1 MTIQYTPLAD
11 RLLAYLAADRL
22 NLSAQSSSLN
32 TSILLSSDLF
42 NQEGGI
48 VTANYGFDGYM
59 GIPGMDGTDAESQQ
73 IAFDNNVAWNNL
85 GDLSTTTQRAYTSA
99 ISTDTVQSVYGVNLE
114 KNDNIPIVFAWPI
127 FPTTLNPTDFQ
138 VMLNTGEIVTPAI
151 ASLIPNSEYN
161 ERQTVVITGNFG
173 NRLTPGTEGAIYPV
187 SVGTVLDSTPLEM
200 VGPNGPVSAVGITID
215 SLNPYVAGNGP
226 KIVAAKLDRF
236 SDLGEGAPLWLA
248 TNQNNSGGDLYGDQA
263 QFRLRIYTSAGFSP
277 DGIASLLPTEFER
290 YFQLQAEDITGRTVI
305 LTQTGVDYEIPGF
318 GLVQV
323 LGLADLAGVQ
333 DSYDLTYI
341 EDHDN
346 YYDIIL
352 KGDEAAV
359 RQIKRVALP
368 SEGDYSAVYNP
379 GGPGN
384 DPENGPPGPFT
395 VSSSPQVIEVT
406 DTIGQPTKVSY
417 VEVDGPV
424 LRNPFSGTPIGQEVG
439 LAVKDLATGHEIYQY
454 TDPDG
459 KVFYASFAAA
469 DDQATDLTTAIA
481 NPTAIDLINAR
492 GFTAGSSVTVSGSYS
507 REAFFDGSMGFYR
520 LLDDNGAVLDPLTG
534 GVINPG
540 QVGYQEAALADSNR
554 LQATGSTLTAE
565 DLETRAFSFNILGGE
580 LYAPFL
586 TVNDSLSGIN
596 QTYFAFGSANP
607 DGISHSTNLG
617 PNVIG
622 FEDFL
627 GGGDLD
633 FDDIIVRFTLT

>member
-22 NLSAQSSSLN
+22 NLNAQSASLN

-42 NQEGGI
+42 DQEGEI
-48 VTANYGFDGYM
+48 LTANYGFDGYM
-59 GIPGMDGTDAESQQ
+59 GIPGMDGTDAASQQ

-85 GDLSTTTQRAYTSA
+85 GELSTTTQRAYTSA
-99 ISTDTVQSVYGVNLE
+99 VSTDTVQSIYGIYLE

-127 FPTTLNPTDFQ
+127 LPTTLNPTDFQ
-138 VMLNTGEIVTPAI
+138 VTLNTGEVITPAI
-151 ASLIPNSEYN
+151 ASLLPNSEYN

-226 KIVAAKLDRF
+226 KIVTAKLDRF

-248 TNQNNSGGDLYGDQA
+248 TNQNNSGEDLYRDQA

-277 DGIASLLPTEFER
+277 DGIASLLPTEFQR
-290 YFQLQAEDITGRTVI
+290 YFRLQAEDITGQTVDLI
-305 LTQTGVDYEIPGF
+305 QTGIDYQIPGF
-318 GLVQV
+318 GVVQV
-323 LGLADLAGVQ
+323 VGLADLAGVQ

-359 RQIKRVALP
+359 RQIKQVALP

-384 DPENGPPGPFT
+384 DPDNGPPGPFT
-395 VSSSPQVIEVT
+395 VPSISQVIDVQDE
-406 DTIGQPTKVSY
+406 IGKASKVSY

-424 LRNPFSGTPIGQEVG
+424 LRNPYSGTPIGEEVG

-459 KVFYASFAAA
+459 KVFYASFTTASN
-469 DDQATDLTTAIA
+469 QATDLTTAIA
-481 NPTAIDLINAR
+481 NPTAIDLIDTRSFA
-492 GFTAGSSVTVSGSYS
+492 AGSSLTVSGSYS
-507 REAFFDGSMGFYR
+507 REAFFDASMGFYR
-520 LLDDNGAVLDPLTG
+520 LLDNTGAVRDPLTG
-534 GVINPG
+534 NAISPG
-540 QVGYQEAALADSNR
+540 QAGYQEAALADANL
-554 LQATGSTLTAE
+554 LQADGSTLTVE
-565 DLETRAFSFNILGGE
+565 NLETRAFSFNVVGGE

-586 TVNDSLSGIN
+586 QVSDIDAGNN
-596 QTYFAFGSANP
+596 NTYFAFRAANP
-607 DGISHSTNLG
+607 DGVSHATKLG
-617 PNVIG
+617 ANVIG

-633 FDDIIVRFTLT
+633 FDDIIVRFTVA

>member
-1 MTIQYTPLAD
+1 M
-11 RLLAYLAADRL
+11 
-22 NLSAQSSSLN
+22 
-32 TSILLSSDLF
+32 
-42 NQEGGI
+42 
-48 VTANYGFDGYM
+48 
-59 GIPGMDGTDAESQQ
+59 
-73 IAFDNNVAWNNL
+73 
-85 GDLSTTTQRAYTSA
+85 
-99 ISTDTVQSVYGVNLE
+99 
-114 KNDNIPIVFAWPI
+114 
-127 FPTTLNPTDFQ
+127 
-138 VMLNTGEIVTPAI
+138 
-151 ASLIPNSEYN
+151 
-161 ERQTVVITGNFG
+161 
-173 NRLTPGTEGAIYPV
+173 
-187 SVGTVLDSTPLEM
+187 
-200 VGPNGPVSAVGITID
+200 
-215 SLNPYVAGNGP
+215 AGNGP

-454 TDPDG
+454 TD
-459 KVFYASFAAA
+459 
-469 DDQATDLTTAIA
+469 Q
-481 NPTAIDLINAR
+481 
-492 GFTAGSSVTVSGSYS
+492 
-507 REAFFDGSMGFYR
+507 MGRYFMLP
-520 LLDDNGAVLDPLTG
+520 LLPLMTKPR
-534 GVINPG
+534 I
-540 QVGYQEAALADSNR
+540 
-554 LQATGSTLTAE
+554 
-565 DLETRAFSFNILGGE
+565 
-580 LYAPFL
+580 
-586 TVNDSLSGIN
+586 
-596 QTYFAFGSANP
+596 
-607 DGISHSTNLG
+607 
-617 PNVIG
+617 
-622 FEDFL
+622 
-627 GGGDLD
+627 
-633 FDDIIVRFTLT
+633 

>member
-11 RLLAYLAADRL
+11 RLLAFLAADRL
-22 NLSAQSSSLN
+22 NPVPQSSSLN
-32 TSILLSSDLF
+32 SSILLSSDLF
-42 NQEGGI
+42 DQQGTI
-48 VTANYGFDGYM
+48 FTANYGFDGYM
-59 GIPGMDGTDAESQQ
+59 GIPGMDGTDAQSQQ

-85 GDLSTTTQRAYTSA
+85 GELSTTTQRAYTSA
-99 ISTDTVQSVYGVNLE
+99 ISTDSVQSIYGIYLE
-114 KNDNIPIVFAWPI
+114 KNDNIPIVFTWPI
-127 FPTTLNPTDFQ
+127 LPTTLNPTDFQ
-138 VMLNTGEIVTPAI
+138 VILNTGDIITPAI

-173 NRLTPGTEGAIYPV
+173 NRLTPGTEGAIYPI
-187 SVGTVLDSTPLEM
+187 SVGTVLDATPLEM
-200 VGPNGPVSAVGITID
+200 VGPNGSISAVGIAID
-215 SLNPYVAGNGP
+215 SLNPYVQGNGP

-236 SDLGEGAPLWLA
+236 SDLGEGAPLWLT
-248 TNQNNSGGDLYGDQA
+248 TNQNNSGVDLYGDQA

-277 DGIASLLPTEFER
+277 DGIASLLPTEFGR
-290 YFQLQAEDITGRTVI
+290 YFQLQAEDVNGQAVT
-305 LTQTGVDYEIPGF
+305 LTQTGINYEIAGF
-318 GLVQV
+318 GSVQV
-323 LGLADLAGVQ
+323 VGLADLAGVQ

-352 KGDEAAV
+352 RGDEAAV
-359 RQIKRVALP
+359 RQIKKVALP

-395 VSSSPQVIEVT
+395 VPSSPQVIEVR
-406 DTIGQPTKVSY
+406 DTIGQQAKVSY

-424 LRNPFSGTPIGQEVG
+424 LRNPFSGTPIGQQVG
-439 LAVKDLATGHEIYQY
+439 LAVADLATGHEIYQY

-459 KVFYASFAAA
+459 KVFYASFAAVS
-469 DDQATDLTTAIA
+469 DQATDLTTAIA
-481 NPTAIDLINAR
+481 DPTAIDLIDAR
-492 GFTAGSSVTVSGSYS
+492 GFSTDSTVTVSGSYS

-520 LLDDNGAVLDPLTG
+520 LFNNDGAVSDPLTG
-534 GVINPG
+534 NVINPG
-540 QVGYQEAALADSNR
+540 QPGYQEAALADSNR
-554 LQATGSTLTAE
+554 LTTADAILTAAN
-565 DLETRAFSFNILGGE
+565 LETKAFSFNILGGE

-586 TVNDSLSGIN
+586 EVNDSVSGIN
-596 QTYFAFGSANP
+596 HTYFAFGAANP

-617 PNVIG
+617 PNVVG